1 MIKKTIL
8 PSFYYISIYI
18 LLLPPLNLDLDFS
31 IDLAVFQFLRRSH
44 RLDLAVFQFRPRSRR
59 LDLDLDLAVSS
70 LSTRIDNIQIFLE
83 ERNKKETKEE
93 NNNPPTSNSANER
106 DTEIENTQ
114 RLCENTPETQ
124 KTETMEEN
132 NYDKYNN
139 TPAPNSA
146 NERDTEIENT
156 QRLCEDTP
164 ETQKTEVITQPE
176 MTPTQKF
183 EIPTFNLLTPE
194 YTPTQIIDNGTTTQE
209 DNDTKADSPSLKRK
223 DNKEEDD
230 SKAKKA
236 KINPSNED
244 NAKKL
249 SIKYMLSLC
258 RKQRILNLPVDKNW
272 FSILETPGKSI
283 TETHIDAAL
292 LLLKSRK
299 SKMPNLFFNRKTVVL
314 GQSFLQKIDDGY
326 LEFLE
331 DPSTLD
337 IKDELVENEI
347 LNSTDYIYTLAR
359 ISKKLWIMA
368 LIDMDK
374 KSITAFNVSEKCLD
388 DQLIMDHFRAYSKV
402 LPYIRKTYLR
412 PEEQCDIKNPFKIR
426 IEKKSLPQVC
436 QTDSGIVSL
445 KILECMAMRISY
457 SLKLKVANISELRK
471 KLASDIFAEI
481 LTFI

>member
-1 MIKKTIL
+1 
-8 PSFYYISIYI
+8 
-18 LLLPPLNLDLDFS
+18 
-31 IDLAVFQFLRRSH
+31 
-44 RLDLAVFQFRPRSRR
+44 
-59 LDLDLDLAVSS
+59 
-70 LSTRIDNIQIFLE
+70 
-83 ERNKKETKEE
+83 
-93 NNNPPTSNSANER
+93 
-106 DTEIENTQ
+106 
-114 RLCENTPETQ
+114 
-124 KTETMEEN
+124 
-132 NYDKYNN
+132 
-139 TPAPNSA
+139 
-146 NERDTEIENT
+146 
-156 QRLCEDTP
+156 
-164 ETQKTEVITQPE
+164 
-176 MTPTQKF
+176 
-183 EIPTFNLLTPE
+183 
-194 YTPTQIIDNGTTTQE
+194 
-209 DNDTKADSPSLKRK
+209 

-244 NAKKL
+244 NAPFIVFQRRSERGQVPSRHTKEPYTEEKKKHPIFYPFNIPDKERMKNYNEWKA
-249 SIKYMLSLC
+249 SRKHT
-258 RKQRILNLPVDKNW
+258 KQRILNLPVDKNW

-331 DPSTLD
+331 DPNTLD

-374 KSITAFNVSEKCLD
+374 KSITTFNVSEKCLD

-426 IEKKSLPQVC
+426 IEKKSLPQ
-436 QTDSGIVSL
+436 
-445 KILECMAMRISY
+445 
-457 SLKLKVANISELRK
+457 
-471 KLASDIFAEI
+471 
-481 LTFI
+481 